1 MSIEVVNPPVVSPLG
16 ERKRLVSLLSWHL
29 DCRWVTHPGLEAE
42 AGPPVPS
49 LAQPATEA
57 KRTFASFF
65 RQKEDPSPRLPGE
78 QKYRRSNAKAPSSA
92 GLLKVVPWWRPQGR
106 YLGGARAE
114 ALGLAYFA
122 REAKYQN
129 SWGSMAA
136 GPNWQGC
143 GRALDL
149 ANWVSDQVRNGY
161 RPSSRADSKD
171 LLGGRSFSRSSVGH
185 WLPPSGDLL

>member
-1 MSIEVVNPPVVSPLG
+1 MGNSPRSRGRGRSSSPVLGPAGQRGETNFCFFFSP
-16 ERKRLVSLLSWHL
+16 KR
-29 DCRWVTHPGLEAE
+29 RP
-42 AGPPVPS
+42 
-49 LAQPATEA
+49 Q
-57 KRTFASFF
+57 
-65 RQKEDPSPRLPGE
+65 PSPP
-78 QKYRRSNAKAPSSA
+78 RRAKVSAFQRQGPSPA
-92 GLLKVVPWWRPQGR
+92 GLLKVVTLRGAAQGC

-114 ALGLAYFA
+114 ARGLAYFA

-143 GRALDL
+143 RRALDL